1 MLVTLNKNT
10 WKCQNFFKP
19 ICEAFEVVQQ
29 NRSGRGTFALYR
41 GVTDIGGYGC
51 YPVYNFFKN
60 PHIQFFIFTLSPP
73 SYNFYFYTISPYTKS
88 SPLYKHPRGIE
99 KLIFKGR
106 GYKIKNPSLRR
117 DVLSKSGIIVYIVK
131 VFVVSIVLLF
141 LSQFFARN
149 YFFIL

>member
-10 WKCQNFFKP
+10 WKCQNFFKA
-19 ICEAFEVVQQ
+19 ICGAFEVVKQDG
-29 NRSGRGTFALYR
+29 RRTPKTSIGGRGKCTGQYA
-41 GVTDIGGYGC
+41 C

-60 PHIQFFIFTLSPP
+60 PRIQFFIFTLSPIIFQKP
-73 SYNFYFYTISPYTKS
+73 SPHILK
-88 SPLYKHPRGIE
+88 PLYYTPTPQGREQKN
-99 KLIFKGR
+99 IFIGR
-106 GYKIKNPSLRR
+106 GYKIKNPPLRR
-117 DVLSKSGIIVYIVK
+117 DVLSKSGLVVYIVK

>member
-10 WKCQNFFKP
+10 WKCQNFFKA
-19 ICEAFEVVQQ
+19 ICGAFEVVKQ
-29 NRSGRGTFALYR
+29 NRQGGETFTLYPS
-41 GVTDIGGYGC
+41 VTDIGGYGC

-60 PHIQFFIFTLSPP
+60 PRIQFFHPIQ
-73 SYNFYFYTISPYTKS
+73 NFQTPIISHLHTKTYLPYIHT
-88 SPLYKHPRGIE
+88 PGGIG
-99 KLIFKGR
+99 KLIQIGG